1 MIALNKILITGSS
14 GFLGKNLFN
23 FLNNQYDTHGLSR
36 NDVDLNDFTATRS
49 YIEKINP
56 SLVIHCAWNLN
67 RTTYNDF
74 SVQYQNYQMTK
85 NLVDICVES
94 NIKIMCM
101 GSCFEYSPGPQ
112 IMKEANQTFPVNL
125 YGFAKKECLSY
136 IQEKYKNY
144 VWIRLFHVF
153 GKDGNNIINETV
165 NSLQNNKKIKLSKC
179 EQNIDYIYV
188 KDFLRAVG
196 LILEKDLMGVIN
208 ICNNNKL
215 SLKKTILEIAEIL
228 NKSQELISFDNASIS
243 NTYSYVGDNSVLK
256 RLGYKQQY
264 SFKEAIKDML

>member
-1 MIALNKILITGSS
+1 MNKILITGSS

-23 FLNNQYDTHGLSR
+23 FLNNQYDTHGSSR

-85 NLVDICVES
+85 NLVDICVEN
-94 NIKIMCM
+94 NIKIMCI
-101 GSCFEYSPGPQ
+101 GSSLEYSPGPQ
-112 IMKEANQTFPVNL
+112 IMKETDQTFPVNL

-136 IQEKYKNY
+136 LQEKKYKNY
-144 VWIRLFHVF
+144 VWIRLFHIF
-153 GKDGNNIINETV
+153 GKNGNNIINETI

-188 KDFLRAVG
+188 KDFLCAVG
-196 LILEKDLMGVIN
+196 LILEKDFIGVIN
-208 ICNNNKL
+208 ICNNSKL

-228 NKSQELISFDNASIS
+228 NKSQELIGFGNASIANS
-243 NTYSYVGDNSVLK
+243 YSYVGDNSVLK
-256 RLGYKQQY
+256 SLGYQQQY
-264 SFKEAIKDML
+264 SFKEAVKDTL

>member
-1 MIALNKILITGSS
+1 MNKILITGSS

-23 FLNNQYDTHGLSR
+23 FLNNQYDTYGLSR
-36 NDVDLNDFTATRS
+36 NDVDLNDFAATRS

-56 SLVIHCAWNLN
+56 SLIIHFAWNLN
-67 RTTYNDF
+67 RTKLNDF
-74 SVQYQNYQMTK
+74 YTQYKNYQITK
-85 NLVDICVES
+85 NLVDICVEK
-94 NIKIMCM
+94 NIKIMCI
-101 GSCFEYSPGPQ
+101 GSCLEYSPGPQ
-112 IMKEANQTFPVNL
+112 IMKEADQTFPVNL

-144 VWIRLFHVF
+144 VWIRLFHIF
-153 GKDGNNIINETV
+153 GKDSNNVINDTV
-165 NSLQNNKKIKLSKC
+165 NSLQNDAKIKLSKC

-196 LILEKDLMGVIN
+196 LIVEKNFTGVIN
-208 ICNNNKL
+208 VCNNNKL
-215 SLKKTILEIAEIL
+215 SLKKTILEIAEAL
-228 NKSQELISFDNASIS
+228 NKDQELIAFDGVVPA

-256 RLGYKQQY
+256 SLGYKQQY